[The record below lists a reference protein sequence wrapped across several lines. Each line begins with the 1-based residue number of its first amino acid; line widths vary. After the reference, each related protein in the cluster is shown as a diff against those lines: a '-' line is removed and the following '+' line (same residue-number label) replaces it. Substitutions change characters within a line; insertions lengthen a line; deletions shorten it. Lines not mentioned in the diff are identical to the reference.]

1 MWGDKATDSVG
12 WYLEG
17 IGKFDLLTE
26 EEELTL
32 GRQIQAYLAIR
43 DRGEGPL
50 TPEETKTLRRGE
62 RAFKRFYEA
71 NLRLVVHIARKYN
84 GRQFSMP
91 LMDLIQEGNIG
102 LARAI
107 EKFDPAR
114 GYKFSTYAYWW
125 VRQGITRGIQQQGRM
140 IRLPTGAGDALWKAK
155 RFMDEVMKET
165 GKLPSREEIAE
176 HCNLAV
182 QTLNWYL
189 RVANDAKSLD
199 THPVNNDE
207 GSNLIDLIAADQVD
221 AYELMDMETGMVDLP
236 DIVAQLPRAQQEVLQ
251 LRFFNGGL
259 SKVNTAK
266 ELGCSRQN
274 VDQVEKM
281 ALHRIRLHCGLSSNA
296 VAA

>member
-1 MWGDKATDSVG
+1 MWGDKGTDSVG
-12 WYLEG
+12 WYLEA

-32 GRQIQAYLAIR
+32 GRQIQAFLEIR

-50 TPEETKTLRRGE
+50 SPEETKIVRRGE

-71 NLRLVVHIARKYN
+71 NLRLVVHVARKYN

-140 IRLPTGAGDALWKAK
+140 IRLPTGAADALWKAK
-155 RFMDEVMKET
+155 RFMDEVLKET

-199 THPVNNDE
+199 THPVNNDD
-207 GSNLIDLIAADQVD
+207 GSNLIDLIAAEGVD
-221 AYELMDMETGMVDLP
+221 PYELMDLDNGMVELP
-236 DIVAQLPRAQQEVLQ
+236 EIVAQLPKVQQEVLQ

-259 SKVNTAK
+259 SYAKTA
-266 ELGCSRQN
+266 EQLGCSRQS
-274 VDQVEKM
+274 VEQTEKR
-281 ALHRIRLHCGLSSNA
+281 ALRKIRLHWGLSSKA
-296 VAA
+296 VPA

>member
-1 MWGDKATDSVG
+1 MWGDKGTDSVG
-12 WYLEG
+12 WYLEA

-32 GRQIQAYLAIR
+32 GRQIQAFLEIR

-50 TPEETKTLRRGE
+50 SPEETKIVRRGE

-71 NLRLVVHIARKYN
+71 NLRLVVHVARKYN

-140 IRLPTGAGDALWKAK
+140 IRLPTGAADALWKAK
-155 RFMDEVMKET
+155 RFMDEVLKET

-189 RVANDAKSLD
+189 RVASDAKSLD
-199 THPVNNDE
+199 THPVNNDD
-207 GSNLIDLIAADQVD
+207 GSNLIDLIAAEGVD
-221 AYELMDMETGMVDLP
+221 PYELMDLDNGMVELP
-236 DIVAQLPRAQQEVLQ
+236 EIVAQLPKVQQEVLQ

-259 SKVNTAK
+259 SYAKTA
-266 ELGCSRQN
+266 EQLGCSRQS
-274 VDQVEKM
+274 VEQTEKR
-281 ALHRIRLHCGLSSNA
+281 ALRKIRLHWGLSSKA
-296 VAA
+296 VPA

>member
-1 MWGDKATDSVG
+1 MWGDKGTDSVG
-12 WYLEG
+12 WYLEA

-32 GRQIQAYLAIR
+32 GRQIQAFLEIR

-50 TPEETKTLRRGE
+50 SPEETKIVRRGE

-71 NLRLVVHIARKYN
+71 NLRLVVHVARKYN

-140 IRLPTGAGDALWKAK
+140 IRLPTGAADALWKAK
-155 RFMDEVMKET
+155 RFMDEVLKET

-199 THPVNNDE
+199 THPVNNDD
-207 GSNLIDLIAADQVD
+207 GSNLIDLIAAEGIDP
-221 AYELMDMETGMVDLP
+221 YELMDLDNGMVELP
-236 DIVAQLPRAQQEVLQ
+236 EIVAQLPKVQQEVLQ

-259 SKVNTAK
+259 SYAKTA
-266 ELGCSRQN
+266 EQLGCSRQS
-274 VDQVEKM
+274 VEQTEKR
-281 ALHRIRLHCGLSSNA
+281 ALRKIRLHWGLSSKA
-296 VAA
+296 VPA